1 MWKSSSLN
9 LRLLTVFAVIV
20 ATFIGMVGYTAYLVA
35 ARAGDALII
44 NLAGRQRM
52 LSQKYT
58 KEMLAA
64 MRAAAMVSTPA
75 ALEAQPAVEELG
87 LGEETVVTDETM
99 AFEREP
105 VAAAEENEGVAP
117 IHDPNLTRRLFEE
130 TLAAFLKGGQTH
142 TDLVAKVPVQIGM
155 IREESARDLL
165 RETEKKWRELVDA
178 CEAATAKVEAGTPLS
193 AAERTD
199 ILERSV
205 VCLKNMHA
213 AVGELNRIADAK
225 QAVIPRVMG
234 VGLFIVV
241 VMSIAAMVFV
251 RKRIFEPLEETVYLV
266 EALADGQLNQRIEI
280 QRDDE
285 IGRLHMAVNQ
295 LSTNL
300 VDVVNR
306 LHQSA
311 TLLAGGA
318 DQFGFIKTETTE
330 LAALTNDVVSGSEQL
345 INHNRAVSVEVTEID
360 GDSEKITNSL
370 ALIETELKNLGQST
384 HSVTDTAAALSR
396 AVEEISQT
404 LNDISENT
412 GRTQQLTGEMK
423 EETEQTASL
432 IANLGKAAHQIGD
445 VVNLI
450 RGVAGQTNLLALN
463 ATIEAAAAGEAG
475 KGFAVVAGEVKELA
489 KKTETATIDIQKQ
502 VRAIQDTT
510 QAAVDGIGR
519 IVALV
524 DRLSSDFSEVNHAIG
539 NQSQNVHQI
548 SEGLSSNSHSIE
560 SALGHIDHVGE
571 EITSISDHLKDLTA
585 RTHHLHQAMDES
597 KNFAEN
603 IANKISVSERHVG
616 SLVETATKAADVGQ
630 ELNRMSDEYRERLK
644 RYSNEQN
651 SAASRDLN

>member
-20 ATFIGMVGYTAYLVA
+20 ATFAGMVGYTAYLVA
-35 ARAGDALII
+35 ARADDALII

-64 MRAAAMVSTPA
+64 MHTAAQATAAVDRKPA
-75 ALEAQPAVEELG
+75 VDDLGLDQPAVDETAGELEGNAAATETAGAEALG
-87 LGEETVVTDETM
+87 LL
-99 AFEREP
+99 
-105 VAAAEENEGVAP
+105 P
-117 IHDPNLTRRLFEE
+117 IHDPQITRRLFEG
-130 TLAAFLKGGQTH
+130 TLAAFLDGGQTH
-142 TDLVAKVPVQIGM
+142 TDLVAKVPVQLSM
-155 IREESARDLL
+155 IRENSARALL
-165 RETEKKWRELVDA
+165 HETEKKWRDLVDA
-178 CEAATAKVEAGTPLS
+178 CDAATAKVAAGNSLS
-193 AAERTD
+193 DAERTD

-205 VCLKNMHA
+205 ICLKSMHA

-225 QAVIPRVMG
+225 QSVILQVMG
-234 VGLFIVV
+234 VGLFVV
-241 VMSIAAMVFV
+241 VLMSVAAMVFI
-251 RKRIFEPLEETVYLV
+251 RKRIFLPLEETVRLV
-266 EALADGQLNQRIEI
+266 EALADGNLNRRMEI

-285 IGRLHMAVNQ
+285 IGRLHVAVNQ

-300 VDVVNR
+300 IDVVNR

-311 TLLAGGA
+311 ALLTSGA
-318 DQFGFIKTETTE
+318 DQFGLIQNETHE
-330 LAALTNDVVSGSEQL
+330 LAALTSDVVAGSEQL
-345 INHNRAVSVEVTEID
+345 MTHNRAVVVEVTEID
-360 GDSEKITNSL
+360 GDSEKITSSL
-370 ALIETELKNLGQST
+370 ALIEQELKNLGKST

-412 GRTQQLTGEMK
+412 GRTQELTGEMK
-423 EETEQTASL
+423 EETEQTAAL

-502 VRAIQDTT
+502 VRSIQDMT
-510 QAAVDGIGR
+510 QAAVNGIGR

-560 SALGHIDHVGE
+560 SALGNIDHVGDE
-571 EITSISDHLKDLTA
+571 VASISGHLKDLTE

-597 KNFAEN
+597 KTFAE
-603 IANKISVSERHVG
+603 IISNKISVSERHVD
-616 SLVETATKAADVGQ
+616 SLVKTASKASTVGQ

-644 RYSNEQN
+644 RYSKDQD
-651 SAASRDLN
+651 SAA